1 MMPWFLQ
8 LSQGGGRDTML
19 GARALPAATIGGPDV
34 DFDISKTA
42 GSYAQ
47 MASVFTGFAFLAMT
61 IVLSRRD
68 SNSRT
73 TFTPRQLDQD
83 KRTVIALLC
92 AFTGLLIATV
102 EYSIVT
108 GESNHALV
116 EGRAASEELLAAVG
130 FTVSMYILLYALVH
144 LIATSSLKLGS
155 EFRLLVT
162 VFLPPIFIYF
172 VTNGLMDVAI
182 ALGQPKP
189 PLEPMWSTARTAS
202 IGLAIF
208 TLLICGLLWNSS
220 RKLRRKLGEL
230 PRYIKDAPPYVT
242 LATTIIAT
250 MYAAQI
256 SDVNPA
262 ARLSESEAWS
272 WVAIAAAVLI
282 YVSASLSCE
291 PGAELP

>member
-1 MMPWFLQ
+1 
-8 LSQGGGRDTML
+8 ML
-19 GARALPAATIGGPDV
+19 GARVLPAATMAGPDL

-42 GSYAQ
+42 GAYSQ

-68 SNSRT
+68 YNPNLK
-73 TFTPRQLDQD
+73 FTPRQLDQD

-92 AFTGLLIATV
+92 AFTGLLVATV
-102 EYSIVT
+102 EYSIIA
-108 GESNHALV
+108 GESGHALI

-130 FTVSMYILLYALVH
+130 FTVSVYILLYALVH
-144 LIATSSLKLGS
+144 LIATSTLKLGS

-162 VFLPPIFIYF
+162 VFIPPIFIYF

-182 ALGQPKP
+182 ALGQPTP
-189 PLEPMWSTARTAS
+189 PLQPMWSTARVAS
-202 IGLAIF
+202 IGLAIW
-208 TLLICGLLWNSS
+208 TLLVCGLLWASN
-220 RKLRRKLGEL
+220 RKLRRELGEL

-242 LATTIIAT
+242 LATALIAT
-250 MYAAQI
+250 MYSAQI

-262 ARLSESEAWS
+262 ARLSESAAWS
-272 WVAIAAAVLI
+272 WVAIAATVLI

-291 PGAELP
+291 PGAEQP

>member
-1 MMPWFLQ
+1 
-8 LSQGGGRDTML
+8 ML
-19 GARALPAATIGGPDV
+19 TARVLRAATMAGPGV

-42 GSYAQ
+42 GSYSQ
-47 MASVFTGFAFLAMT
+47 MASVFSGFAFLAMT

-68 SNSRT
+68 YNPRT
-73 TFTPRQLDQD
+73 KLTPRQLDQD

-102 EYSIVT
+102 EYSIIT
-108 GESNHALV
+108 GESGHALV

-130 FTVSMYILLYALVH
+130 FTVSVYILLYALVH
-144 LIATSSLKLGS
+144 LIATSTLKLGS

-162 VFLPPIFIYF
+162 VFIPPIFIYF

-182 ALGQPKP
+182 ALGQPTP
-189 PLEPMWSTARTAS
+189 PLEPMWSTARIAS
-202 IGLAIF
+202 IGLALW

-220 RKLRRKLGEL
+220 RKLRRELGEL
-230 PRYIKDAPPYVT
+230 PRYIKNAPPYVT
-242 LATTIIAT
+242 LTTAIIAT
-250 MYAAQI
+250 MYSAQI

-262 ARLSESEAWS
+262 ARLSESAAWS
-272 WVAIAAAVLI
+272 WVAIGATVLI

-291 PGAELP
+291 PGAEQP

>member
-1 MMPWFLQ
+1 
-8 LSQGGGRDTML
+8 ML
-19 GARALPAATIGGPDV
+19 AARVLPATTIAGPDV

-42 GSYAQ
+42 GSYSQ

-68 SNSRT
+68 YNPRNK
-73 TFTPRQLDQD
+73 FTPRQLDQD

-102 EYSIVT
+102 EYSIIA
-108 GESNHALV
+108 GESGHALV

-130 FTVSMYILLYALVH
+130 FTVSVYILLYALVH
-144 LIATSSLKLGS
+144 LIATSTLKLGS

-162 VFLPPIFIYF
+162 VFIPPIFIYF

-182 ALGQPKP
+182 ALGQPNP

-202 IGLAIF
+202 IGLALW
-208 TLLICGLLWNSS
+208 TLLVCGLLWNSS
-220 RKLRRKLGEL
+220 RKLRRELGEL
-230 PRYIKDAPPYVT
+230 RLYIKNAPPYVT
-242 LATTIIAT
+242 LTTAIIAT
-250 MYAAQI
+250 LYSAQI

-262 ARLSESEAWS
+262 ARVSEAAAWS
-272 WVAIAAAVLI
+272 WVAISTTVLI
-282 YVSASLSCE
+282 YVSASLSRE
-291 PGAELP
+291 PGAELL

>member
-1 MMPWFLQ
+1 M
-8 LSQGGGRDTML
+8 
-19 GARALPAATIGGPDV
+19 AGPDV

-42 GSYAQ
+42 GSYSQ

-68 SNSRT
+68 YNPRT
-73 TFTPRQLDQD
+73 KFTPRQLDQD

-102 EYSIVT
+102 EYSIVS

-144 LIATSSLKLGS
+144 LIATSSLKLGTD
-155 EFRLLVT
+155 FRLLVT

-202 IGLAIF
+202 IGLAVW
-208 TLLICGLLWNSS
+208 TLLVCGLLWNSS
-220 RKLRRKLGEL
+220 RKLRRELGKL
-230 PRYIKDAPPYVT
+230 PRYIVKDAPPYVT

-262 ARLSESEAWS
+262 ARVSEYAAWS
-272 WVAIAAAVLI
+272 WVAIATAVLI
-282 YVSASLSCE
+282 YVSASLSRE

>member
-1 MMPWFLQ
+1 
-8 LSQGGGRDTML
+8 ML
-19 GARALPAATIGGPDV
+19 GARVLPAATMGAPDV

-61 IVLSRRD
+61 IVLSRGD
-68 SNSRT
+68 SNPRT
-73 TFTPRQLDQD
+73 KLTPRQLDQD

-116 EGRAASEELLAAVG
+116 EGRAASEELMAAVG

-144 LIATSSLKLGS
+144 LIATSSLKLGTD
-155 EFRLLVT
+155 FRLLVT

-202 IGLAIF
+202 IGLAVW
-208 TLLICGLLWNSS
+208 TLLVCGLLWNSS
-220 RKLRRKLGEL
+220 RKLRRELGKL
-230 PRYIKDAPPYVT
+230 PRYIVKDAPPYVT

-262 ARLSESEAWS
+262 ARLSEAAAWS
-272 WVAIAAAVLI
+272 WVAIAAGVLI

-291 PGAELP
+291 PGAERP